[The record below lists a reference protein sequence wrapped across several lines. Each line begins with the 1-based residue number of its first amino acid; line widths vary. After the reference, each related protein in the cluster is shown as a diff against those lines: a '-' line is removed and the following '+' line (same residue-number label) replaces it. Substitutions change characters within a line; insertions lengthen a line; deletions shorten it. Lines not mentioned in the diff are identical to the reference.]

1 MWKAT
6 ATLDQNSI
14 KDTIAKKQD
23 DDLED
28 WDSDPNFVNAVSE
41 KDQRW
46 GRQETCPKEPV
57 NQGQEPIAME
67 GECKLITISLHKCL
81 FSSSTN

>member
-6 ATLDQNSI
+6 ATLDQI
-14 KDTIAKKQD
+14 KDTISKKQ

-28 WDSDPNFVNAVSE
+28 WDSDPNFTNAVSE

-46 GRQETCPKEPV
+46 GRQETVPKEDNP
-57 NQGQEPIAME
+57 NQDPIPMH
-67 GECKLITISLHKCL
+67 GIDIV
-81 FSSSTN
+81 